1 MKKSW
6 LCLQPQLCP
15 TEKTEKIVTG
25 ETFQSA
31 KIVWCD
37 FVDHLLNLILGR
49 LEAESLNVKQK
60 QTTVDKEIMN
70 FTEKQQKET
79 SKVVSQRLN

>member
-1 MKKSW
+1 MSYFMKKSW
-6 LCLQPQLCP
+6 LCLQPQRCT

-25 ETFQSA
+25 ETFESA

-49 LEAESLNVKQK
+49 LEAEV
-60 QTTVDKEIMN
+60 
-70 FTEKQQKET
+70 
-79 SKVVSQRLN
+79 

>member
-6 LCLQPQLCP
+6 LCLQPQLCT

-25 ETFQSA
+25 ETFESA

-37 FVDHLLNLILGR
+37 FVDHLLNLILALWKLKFKCKTKTNYSGQR
-49 LEAESLNVKQK
+49 NYELYWEATKRNQ
-60 QTTVDKEIMN
+60 
-70 FTEKQQKET
+70 
-79 SKVVSQRLN
+79 